1 MMRQLQLREAGLK
14 LCFIPWGM
22 SDRYLIGGHCALPL
36 YQQGSTVLSAK
47 TLQLF
52 SLQLFSLQLFSLSR
66 EIPDQ
71 LRDLHI
77 TL

>member
-52 SLQLFSLQLFSLSR
+52 SLQLFSLSR